1 MNKSE
6 ELEAAIKI
14 LIRNCPE
21 EWEIVGKSLKDKAI
35 PRSGQAYADLP
46 YLYVQK
52 ATVVDIM
59 EELGFNF

>member
-1 MNKSE
+1 MKKSE

-14 LIRNCPE
+14 LMRNCPD
-21 EWEIVGKSLKDKAI
+21 EWQVVGKELRKWAV
-35 PRSGQAYADLP
+35 PRSGESYSDLP
-46 YLYVQK
+46 FLYVQK